1 MGWLSPVRSRDRLE
15 GRHDTLAGMPDEPH
29 ILHADGSRSEG
40 RVEQAGERELD
51 LTPGDVT
58 FIRIDHLTRLQ
69 VGGVEVVIESPFTLR
84 AGGREYALDPRERG
98 ALGPLLALYP
108 DTLNA
113 ASTGSDGT
121 LHLTLGSG
129 ATITVPPNPLY
140 EPWQIVGP
148 GSAMIV
154 CMPGTEGR
162 LVIWT

>member
-1 MGWLSPVRSRDRLE
+1 M
-15 GRHDTLAGMPDEPH
+15 DT
-29 ILHADGSRSEG
+29 R
-40 RVEQAGERELD
+40 
-51 LTPGDVT
+51 
-58 FIRIDHLTRLQ
+58 HLTHLR

-121 LHLTLGSG
+121 LHLTLASG

-154 CMPGTEGR
+154 VHAGNRRPVGDLDMTTAGSTKRTRGAGSR
-162 LVIWT
+162 ALSRRAGLTKR